1 MRKLFLYLL
10 PVTWPGLLCL
20 MAHFLRFAPKTS
32 DATRAFVREQLT
44 KTGLDVYEDDHD
56 RDVLIV
62 QATFELLTIEVEELK
77 VKRPLASC
85 EEMVLGHKVP
95 LMAQFKASEL
105 RKFEG
110 ADNPDTFFS
119 PADQARFTW
128 SILTRKIPS
137 VSQKL
142 QILGHKVSNPE
153 DPFIVACE
161 HSEPPVLSKGCLPLH
176 KSKEFR
182 EDIMR
187 SVVMKSF
194 VASKE
199 AVTKIRDYF
208 GEEVALYFVWMDFFG
223 KMLIFPAI
231 LGIVNYTLMPRD
243 VPVEEDPF
251 MPIFSAF
258 MALWS
263 IVYLVVS

>member
-1 MRKLFLYLL
+1 
-10 PVTWPGLLCL
+10 
-20 MAHFLRFAPKTS
+20 
-32 DATRAFVREQLT
+32 
-44 KTGLDVYEDDHD
+44 
-56 RDVLIV
+56 
-62 QATFELLTIEVEELK
+62 
-77 VKRPLASC
+77 
-85 EEMVLGHKVP
+85 
-95 LMAQFKASEL
+95 
-105 RKFEG
+105 
-110 ADNPDTFFS
+110 
-119 PADQARFTW
+119 
-128 SILTRKIPS
+128 
-137 VSQKL
+137 
-142 QILGHKVSNPE
+142 
-153 DPFIVACE
+153 
-161 HSEPPVLSKGCLPLH
+161 
-176 KSKEFR
+176 
-182 EDIMR
+182 MR